1 MLPCSSASR
10 RAEGK
15 GESHGQQNLDKR
27 RTILLFLHVSRL
39 AILALRTYLL
49 PVSIRD
55 PRYAYA
61 DTCVIPMDPIST
73 ISTPHYLFHVHVHS
87 CTFPRVSA
95 HGMSPHMGRSL
106 TAAVARVSLLGPTA
120 VGRRGHATVRGAYVV
135 LLFSRMAEPYQT
147 LYTTCSP
154 THMLYTHGPVQG
166 SIAHFTRVLS
176 RREKCKMQAIV
187 NLYSFTARR

>member
-39 AILALRTYLL
+39 AILASRTYLW

-73 ISTPHYLFHVHVHS
+73 ISTPHYLSHVHAHS

-106 TAAVARVSLLGPTA
+106 TAHPFRDITREGNRQGRETPCLDVHWTTA
-120 VGRRGHATVRGAYVV
+120 LDPLTTLMRAPPCRHTCAQTCTRATHANPQTRR
-135 LLFSRMAEPYQT
+135 LWK
-147 LYTTCSP
+147 YTC
-154 THMLYTHGPVQG
+154 
-166 SIAHFTRVLS
+166 
-176 RREKCKMQAIV
+176 E
-187 NLYSFTARR
+187 